1 MLDEYSSKQ
10 QTLLAALRPD
20 WLSYFSEYPYEESGE
35 SYLLV
40 KIPSVGNPADEL
52 FVYTYDEE
60 VTIAFGIWERHFS
73 EYEYADGG
81 EMAAAVAEIE
91 KIQKDE
97 LVVVSFWNGGE
108 WLGSRTVNP
117 AEPLAT
123 PDFASGARS
132 AKVISWSG
140 SLSRDVAL

>member
-10 QTLLAALRPD
+10 WTQLAALRPD
-20 WLSYFSEYPYEESGE
+20 WLSYFSEYPYDEGGE

-40 KIPSVGNPADEL
+40 KIPSAGNPADEL
-52 FVYTYDEE
+52 FLYTYDEE
-60 VTIAFGIWERHFS
+60 VTIAFGVWERHFS

-81 EMAAAVAEIE
+81 ELAAAVAEIE

-97 LVVVSFWNGGE
+97 LVVVSFWNGSE
-108 WLGSRTVNP
+108 WLGSRIVNP
-117 AEPLAT
+117 ADPLAA

-140 SLSRDVAL
+140 SLSRNVAL